1 MQSDGSEESW
11 EKFVYRYEHVILE
24 YAVSAGI
31 RRDLAEDL
39 RQTVFTELV
48 GLMPT
53 LIIDP
58 SRGSFR
64 SLLRSIVRHRSTD
77 LIRNHY
83 RDIDAKAKL
92 ESIHTVSEDRRWD
105 LAWETG
111 LMKQA
116 LSEVASKVDPATFQA
131 FELTA
136 FSEVPAKEVSKL
148 LGMSVD
154 SVYQSKKRVKESVE
168 TQFNR
173 LVKEAEGEL
182 E

>member
-1 MQSDGSEESW
+1 MQADGSNESW
-11 EKFVYRYEHVILE
+11 DKFVYRYEHVILE

-58 SRGSFR
+58 ARGSFR
-64 SLLRSIVRHRSTD
+64 SLLRSIVRHRATD

-92 ESIHTVSEDRRWD
+92 ESIHTVSEDHRWD

-116 LSEVASKVDPATFQA
+116 LCEVAARVDPATYQA
-131 FELTA
+131 FELTTI
-136 FSEVPAKEVSKL
+136 SEVPAKEVAKL

-154 SVYQSKKRVKESVE
+154 SVYQSKKRVKEAAD
-168 TQFNR
+168 TQFKR
-173 LVKEAEGEL
+173 LVEEAEGDL
-182 E
+182 G